1 MFDVKCLLAFGHH
14 NIDESERGRMR
25 QQRIPMPTIKDLQQ
39 SFEDA
44 PEHESH
50 EVSKVQ
56 ALRLLSPQIL
66 LMQSKGYNM
75 AHIASLLSERGV
87 TVTAATLKSH
97 LSRFKSTPAPQ
108 PPRNK
113 RPHATGAGAVP
124 VATRSPTGAAPNPAV
139 TEPVA
144 ATGSQSVPSR
154 ETTQAA
160 TPSVAAASRESVPR
174 RAGFTVRPDTKDI

>member
-1 MFDVKCLLAFGHH
+1 M
-14 NIDESERGRMR
+14 S
-25 QQRIPMPTIKDLQQ
+25 TIKGLQQ
-39 SFEDA
+39 SMEDA
-44 PEHESH
+44 PEHETH

-75 AHIASLLSERGV
+75 AHIAGLLSERGV
-87 TVTAATLKSH
+87 TVSAATLKSH

-113 RPHATGAGAVP
+113 RPHPTGAGAAP
-124 VATRSPTGAAPNPAV
+124 VASRSPTGAAPRPAI

-144 ATGSQSVPSR
+144 ATGSQPVPSR
-154 ETTQAA
+154 ETAQPAV
-160 TPSVAAASRESVPR
+160 PPVASALRESVPR
-174 RAGFTVRPDTKDI
+174 RSGFTVRPDTKDI